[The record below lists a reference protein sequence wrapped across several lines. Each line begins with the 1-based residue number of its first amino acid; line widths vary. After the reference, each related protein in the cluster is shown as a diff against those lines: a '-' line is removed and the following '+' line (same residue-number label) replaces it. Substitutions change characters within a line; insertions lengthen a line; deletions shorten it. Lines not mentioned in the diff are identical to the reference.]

1 MTNCNM
7 KTERANI
14 LEIFGK
20 PRFQSNFLLSSQIK
34 PHQRLKNNVWGE
46 CPVIH
51 RRKVY
56 LELVNQAAISI
67 WDKINELFVSTAV
80 TLASPCLSRLSSL
93 RLSPL
98 PWRRGT
104 ERWWGGG
111 PHTVCPCRRW
121 LRHGKSPRLSRNFS
135 ADETETRSIFENSS

>member
-14 LEIFGK
+14 LEILGK
-20 PRFQSNFLLSSQIK
+20 PRFLSNFLLSYQIK

-93 RLSPL
+93 RSSGVTSPALSLTTRHREVMRGPATHCL
-98 PWRRGT
+98 PVSAMITSREIPPT
-104 ERWWGGG
+104 FQEFLSWWN
-111 PHTVCPCRRW
+111 
-121 LRHGKSPRLSRNFS
+121 RN
-135 ADETETRSIFENSS
+135 